1 MILVALGAN
10 LPSPVHGAPVATLTA
25 ALAALADQG
34 VEIVARSRWYQT
46 APVPASNQPWYV
58 NGVAIVSSKLTPAA
72 LLTLLHATE
81 ATFGRVRQAM
91 NSPRLIDLDLLAYH
105 DRVDPGRPVLP
116 HPRLHERAF
125 VLLPLSDV
133 APEWRHPATG
143 ADIATMLAGIGPEQE
158 TRLLV
163 EGDGQP

>member
-34 VEIVARSRWYQT
+34 VEIVARSRWYRT

-58 NGVAIVSSKLTPAA
+58 NGVAVVSSELTPAP

-91 NSPRLIDLDLLAYH
+91 NSPRLIDLDLLAYN
-105 DRVDPGRPVLP
+105 DRVEDGWPVLP
-116 HPRLHERAF
+116 HPRLHQRAF
-125 VLLPLSDV
+125 VLLPLRDV
-133 APEWRHPATG
+133 APAWRHPATG
-143 ADIATMLAGIGPEQE
+143 ADIATMLAGVGPDQE

-163 EGDGQP
+163 DGAGQP